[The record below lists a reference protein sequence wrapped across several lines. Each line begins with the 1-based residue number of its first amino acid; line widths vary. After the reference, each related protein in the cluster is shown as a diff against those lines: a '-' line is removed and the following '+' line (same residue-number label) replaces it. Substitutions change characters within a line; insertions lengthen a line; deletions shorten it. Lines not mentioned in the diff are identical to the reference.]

1 MADSKPRSVIEF
13 LADFNL
19 NSSSI
24 SPTPIKINCLA
35 ISSSTASAGP
45 QESLF
50 YIGTLTG
57 NLFLLS
63 LNPTTNSLSLLK
75 HVSVSNGSA
84 LVSIHA
90 IRHMGKIIVLS
101 ADGFLYLLDN
111 RLLEPVKKITV
122 IKGGVTA
129 LSRRFFSENHNSVD
143 RYLPSSNGIRSI
155 EDGNL
160 TSNSCFF
167 VVAAGRKLV
176 FLELGS
182 NCSVV
187 VLKEI
192 QGVFDGIVNVMVW
205 IDDSVIFGSKS
216 GYCIYSCLDGECRLI
231 FSLPESSGP
240 PQLKLLL
247 RESRVLLLVD
257 NVGIIVD
264 AQGQPV
270 GGSLVFR
277 SFPDSLAEIGTYV
290 AVVRTGKLELYHKRS
305 GICGQMLVYPG
316 NTSGSR
322 DALADE
328 EEGKGELLALVASSK
343 VVCYRKVPW
352 EEQIKGLLRKK
363 YFKEAMSLVE
373 ELHIEGE
380 ITKEMLSF
388 VHAQVGFLLLFELHF
403 EEAVNHFL
411 LSETMQPSEVFPF
424 IMQDPNRWSLLVPR
438 NRYWGLHPPPIPLEN
453 VVDDGLKAIQRAIF
467 LRKAGVETAIDNE
480 FLVNPP
486 SRADLLESAIKN
498 MIRYLQ
504 ASREKDLTPLVKEGV
519 DTLLMYLYR
528 ALNYVDD
535 METLASSENSCVVC
549 RRNWNHC

>member
-1 MADSKPRSVIEF
+1 MADSKYRSVIEF

-19 NSSSI
+19 SNSSI

-35 ISSSTASAGP
+35 ISNSTPSTSP

-75 HVSVSNGSA
+75 HISVSNGTA
-84 LVSIHA
+84 LVSIHS
-90 IRHMGKIIVLS
+90 IRNMGKIIVLS
-101 ADGFLYLLDN
+101 ADGSLYLLDD
-111 RLLEPVKKITV
+111 RLLEPVKKISV

-129 LSRRFFSENHNSVD
+129 LSRRFFSQNNNSVD
-143 RYLPSSNGIRSI
+143 RYLPRSNGIRSI

-167 VVAAGRKLV
+167 VVAASRKVV

-182 NCSVV
+182 NCTVV

-192 QGVFDGIVNVMVW
+192 QGVFDGIINVMVW

-216 GYCIYSCLDGECRLI
+216 GYYIYSCLDGECRLI
-231 FSLPESSGP
+231 FWLPESSGP

-247 RESRVLLLVD
+247 REFRVLLLVD

-277 SFPDSLAEIGTYV
+277 STPDSLAEIGTYV
-290 AVVRTGKLELYHKRS
+290 AVVRNGKLELYHKRS

-322 DALADE
+322 DAVADE
-328 EEGKGELLALVASSK
+328 EDGKGELVALVASSK
-343 VVCYRKVPW
+343 VYMIW
-352 EEQIKGLLRKK
+352 
-363 YFKEAMSLVE
+363 FT
-373 ELHIEGE
+373 LHIFTS
-380 ITKEMLSF
+380 I
-388 VHAQVGFLLLFELHF
+388 
-403 EEAVNHFL
+403 
-411 LSETMQPSEVFPF
+411 
-424 IMQDPNRWSLLVPR
+424 
-438 NRYWGLHPPPIPLEN
+438 
-453 VVDDGLKAIQRAIF
+453 
-467 LRKAGVETAIDNE
+467 
-480 FLVNPP
+480 
-486 SRADLLESAIKN
+486 
-498 MIRYLQ
+498 
-504 ASREKDLTPLVKEGV
+504 
-519 DTLLMYLYR
+519 
-528 ALNYVDD
+528 
-535 METLASSENSCVVC
+535 
-549 RRNWNHC
+549 